1 MSTHANKA
9 ADKLSCVSMQDNITI
24 NPAVIT
30 YLQVSFGT
38 INIDRFATAAN
49 KVVPH
54 FNSYFY
60 EPGCSGTDAFAQKDW
75 GEGINFVNPP
85 LS

>member
-1 MSTHANKA
+1 MA
-9 ADKLSCVSMQDNITI
+9 
-24 NPAVIT
+24 
-30 YLQVSFGT
+30 FGK
-38 INIDRFATAAN
+38 IYADRFATAAN

-60 EPGCSGTDAFAQKDW
+60 EPGCSGMDAFAQKDW